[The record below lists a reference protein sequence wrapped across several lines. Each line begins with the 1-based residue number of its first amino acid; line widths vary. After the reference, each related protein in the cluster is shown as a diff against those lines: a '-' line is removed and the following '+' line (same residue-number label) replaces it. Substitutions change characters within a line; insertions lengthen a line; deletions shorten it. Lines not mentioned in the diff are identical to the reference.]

1 MKTKTIPTPLGSW
14 KKYALM
20 AAFAGLIIGCQ
31 NNESETLDL
40 QNTEDTPEFSR
51 MQVTPIE
58 GQYIVTLKDKTF
70 KTDNVSGRGRAN
82 YKEAQNS
89 FRRQAIEL
97 FKNTQLRESAIKE
110 TYGFAIQGFTAKL
123 SGSQVEALRNDP
135 NVLSVEQDVY
145 VVQSFPAIKKKP
157 PGAGNGNGG
166 GGGTTTQS
174 TPYGITRV
182 AGGQTYTGSKTAWII
197 DSGID
202 LDHPDLNVDAARSVS
217 YDTRDSNPNDDN
229 GHGTHVAGTV
239 AAIDNNEGVIGVAA
253 GATVVAVRVVNRRG
267 GGAASWCVSGVDYVA
282 ANASPGDVANMSL
295 GYPANTAIDNAVL
308 NAARLGIDFALAAGN
323 DGAHAGTG
331 PSPSPARVNGSNI
344 YTVSAMNSNDNFA
357 SFSNYGNPPV
367 DYCAPG
373 VSVESCWKGG
383 GYNTISGTSMASP
396 HVAGL
401 LMWGNISS
409 NGTVNNDPDGNPDP
423 VASR

>member
-1 MKTKTIPTPLGSW
+1 MKIQLTKINRKSLV
-14 KKYALM
+14 KYVAI
-20 AAFAGLIIGCQ
+20 AAFAGVFIGCQ
-31 NNESETLDL
+31 TESD
-40 QNTEDTPEFSR
+40 DTPDPLNFDDTPTFTQSR
-51 MQVTPIE
+51 STPIV
-58 GQYIVTLKDKTF
+58 GQYIVTLKKGTF
-70 KTDNVSGRGRAN
+70 TSVSGKGKAN
-82 YKEAQNS
+82 YQRAKASFKREALN
-89 FRRQAIEL
+89 L
-97 FKNTQLRESAIKE
+97 FKETNITEENIKE
-110 TYGFAIQGFTAKL
+110 TFGFALEGFSAKL
-123 SGSQVEALRNDP
+123 SEEQLKALRNDP
-135 NVLSVEQDVY
+135 NVISVEQDYY
-145 VVQSFPAIKKKP
+145 VVQNFPVIKAKP

-166 GGGTTTQS
+166 GGGNDPQQ

-182 AGGQTYTGSKTAWII
+182 SAGQTYTGSKTAWII

-217 YDTRDSNPNDDN
+217 YDTRDSNPNDDH

-239 AAIDNNEGVIGVAA
+239 AAIDNSEGVVGVAA
-253 GATVVAVRVVNRRG
+253 GTTVVAVRVVNRRG
-267 GGAASWCVSGVDYVA
+267 GGSASWCVSGVDYVA

-308 NAARLGIDFALAAGN
+308 NAASLGIDFALAAGN

-331 PSPSPARVNGSNI
+331 PSPSPARVNGPNI
-344 YTVSAMNSNDNFA
+344 YTVSAMNSSDNFA

-373 VSVESCWKGG
+373 VSVLSCWKGG

-401 LMWGNISS
+401 LIWGNISTS
-409 NGTVNNDPDGNPDP
+409 GTVNGDPDGNPDP
-423 VASR
+423 IASR

>member
-1 MKTKTIPTPLGSW
+1 MKTKLTFKSMR
-14 KKYALM
+14 KYAFM
-20 AAFAGLIIGCQ
+20 AAFAGLMIGCQ
-31 NNESETLDL
+31 QDDSLELETQGIDI
-40 QNTEDTPEFSR
+40 EPAFAERS
-51 MQVTPIE
+51 VTPIE
-58 GQYIVTLKDKTF
+58 GQYIVTLKKGTF
-70 KTDNVSGRGRAN
+70 SNQNGRGVANFNRA
-82 YKEAQNS
+82 KAAFKREAVNL
-89 FRRQAIEL
+89 FEKIEL
-97 FKNTQLRESAIKE
+97 KEGNIKDA
-110 TYGFAIQGFTAKL
+110 YGFALDGFTAEL
-123 SGSQVEALRNDP
+123 NDYQVAALKQDP
-135 NVLSVEQDVY
+135 NVISVEQDVY
-145 VVQSFPAIKKKP
+145 IVQGFSVIKAKP
-157 PGAGNGNGG
+157 PGAGGGNGNGNGG
-166 GGGTTTQS
+166 GGGGSTQS

-182 AGGQTYTGSKTAWII
+182 AGGQTYTGSKVAWII

-217 YDTRDSNPNDDN
+217 YDTRDSNPNDDH

-253 GATVVAVRVVNRRG
+253 GTTVVAVRVVNRRG
-267 GGAASWCVSGVDYVA
+267 GGSASWCVSGVDYVA
-282 ANASPGDVANMSL
+282 ANAASGDVANMSL

-308 NAARLGIDFALAAGN
+308 NAASQGIKFALAAGN

-331 PSPSPARVNGSNI
+331 PSPSPARVNGPNI
-344 YTVSAMNSNDNFA
+344 LTVSAMNSSDNFA

-367 DYCAPG
+367 DFCAPG

-401 LMWGNISS
+401 LIWGNVSS